1 MSFQDFQKAPNR
13 LTSRDVGLLAL
24 VVVIVILVVSALGA
38 ANYYLAGLLPDGGE
52 FTLLRTGGRFFLFD
66 RIEPY
71 TANIPA
77 SVQEQVYGRAAL
89 PGEDAYI
96 LDIPFHLLIAFF
108 PLALFPDELMARAF
122 WMALTEI
129 ALFGLIFFSIRL
141 LGRQISRIFMIL
153 IFSAC
158 FVSLYAYLSFLEGSP
173 TILLGLAYAG
183 ILLSLRAD
191 LDEWTGALLVLSSFQ
206 WEIGAPFLLFIVL
219 WVVWERRWRVFI
231 GAAMLSFILYA
242 ITLFIYPGWVMP
254 FWRAAW
260 NSFRTEFGFSVHEIL
275 GALWPDYGS
284 ALGWVLT
291 AALVVAL
298 GYEWRAA
305 RDANSPRFVWAAF
318 LTLAVTPLLGQRVQM
333 DQLVL
338 LSMPLM
344 LIVAVSRERWRK
356 LGLAI
361 ALMLLLFYFGIPWL
375 LYTQGAPQGIGLTG
389 EELLFLFWPVFAV
402 IGLYWMRWWIIRPPR
417 TWIDNFTQ
425 REQ

>member
-52 FTLLRTGGRFFLFD
+52 FTLLRTGGRAYLFD
-66 RIEPY
+66 SIDPY
-71 TANIPA
+71 SGSVPA
-77 SVQEQVYGRAAL
+77 RVQERVYDRAAL
-89 PGEDAYI
+89 PGENPYI
-96 LDIPFHLLIAFF
+96 LDIPFHLLIVFF

-141 LGRQISRIFMIL
+141 LRRHIPRIFAVL
-153 IFSAC
+153 IFAAC
-158 FVSLYAYLSFLEGSP
+158 CASLYAYLSFLESSP
-173 TILLGLAYAG
+173 AILLGLAYAG
-183 ILLSLRAD
+183 ILLSLRAG
-191 LDEWTGALLVLSSFQ
+191 LDELTGALLVLSSFQ
-206 WEIGAPFLLFIVL
+206 WEIGGPFLLFIVL
-219 WVVWERRWRVFI
+219 WVVWERRWRVFS
-231 GAAMLSFILYA
+231 GVAMLSFILYA

-260 NSFRTEFGFSVHEIL
+260 NSLRTGFGFSTHEIL

-284 ALGWVLT
+284 TLGWVLT
-291 AALVVAL
+291 AALVIAL

-305 RDANSPRFVWAAF
+305 RDAKSHRFVWAAF
-318 LTLAVTPLLGQRVQM
+318 LTIAVTPLLGQRVQM

-356 LGLAI
+356 FGIAI
-361 ALMLLLFYFGIPWL
+361 VFMILLFFFGLPWL

-389 EELLFLFWPVFAV
+389 EELLFLFWPVFV
-402 IGLYWMRWWIIRPPR
+402 TIGLYWMRWWIIRPPR
-417 TWIDNFTQ
+417 TWMDNFAQ
-425 REQ
+425 RER